1 MPLRGPQKGP
11 ERPHSDF
18 IWPWRQGMEGP
29 WSSWDNTHTEKKRM
43 LSPAGRGLVDRGKHR
58 EKSRVWATAETLINQ
73 AIVGGWAGSRPTR
86 PRFRLLLAEARQPQP
101 LACSILKPDAGGRA
115 WRDRLDSS
123 HLPCSASPA
132 PTPPEA
138 ISRASLAGIKGV
150 LLPAQPPV
158 LFPLRSGRR
167 P

>member
-1 MPLRGPQKGP
+1 
-11 ERPHSDF
+11 
-18 IWPWRQGMEGP
+18 MEGP
-29 WSSWDNTHTEKKRM
+29 WSSWDNMHTEKKRM
-43 LSPAGRGLVDRGKHR
+43 LSPAGGGLVDRGKHR
-58 EKSRVWATAETLINQ
+58 EKSRVWAIAETLINQ
-73 AIVGGWAGSRPTR
+73 AIMGGGGGVQGPQR

-115 WRDRLDSS
+115 WRDRLDRLSPPLLG
-123 HLPCSASPA
+123 LPSPH
-132 PTPPEA
+132 TPEA

-167 P
+167 S